1 MIKCSCIWRNTEWT
15 LTFKLHNLPCLL
27 NLVDSSYALLDA
39 AKLNSETVTIL
50 QTAYILY
57 ANHSSLQIINSWW
70 STSYPKK
77 NIHAANS
84 QILVSHI
91 LLDASICPTVCMH
104 IYVIF

>member
-57 ANHSSLQIINSWW
+57 TISSTQTIVHYRL
-70 STSYPKK
+70 
-77 NIHAANS
+77 
-84 QILVSHI
+84 
-91 LLDASICPTVCMH
+91 
-104 IYVIF
+104 